1 MNKSDAFSKSTT
13 SSEQQ
18 PVTSDKETSANDAA
32 PSSVT
37 SPRSAKAATAAAAR
51 APERSEYSTPPRV
64 FETTTELTTSPSKA
78 EKGTQD
84 SSPPPPTAG
93 NDPFRDLV
101 DLALASC
108 RDRPRPPGALPWRA
122 SGEVVE
128 LAGDTAF
135 VGRFWIDASL
145 KTDAERGS
153 CWLSKT
159 SDTTADE
166 VSGTPPPSGRE
177 TRTVTIVYNNNA
189 IRTGAE
195 VHAPRVQVPDSV
207 LTGNSLIAKNA
218 QGPAFVGNEECA
230 KSPENVTI
238 SDKTET
244 LENIEILGNA
254 SIPEQIP
261 ISDNTSILET
271 VPAPELGQIPET
283 VQSPDRV
290 SGMKK
295 VQVPNMAE
303 EVMDIPFSETGLDVG
318 GAVPQLVPQA
328 VQVSAK
334 QSENM
339 ASDQSECPETPQGAD
354 SHPAVT
360 LLEAESHPTVTFQGR
375 KYFLEEKS
383 SPPFLTDSGWDVL
396 VQDEDVKLQEVE
408 FAKGLKDRVGEEKER
423 PRQEARGVCVR
434 LVGAAGDR
442 LKDTSKCALQ
452 HTATLAA
459 APMGDSLAEVLSTAP
474 SLGPVKAT
482 VAEQVASA
490 AATIAA
496 SVSAAVQADSPCP
509 RCGRKAGRAGAP
521 GWCPT
526 RTLRPAAKPEAVFT
540 PAAAPSS
547 CFQRRKQYE
556 ATLETRRQPHPP
568 HSVAGPNKL
577 VEDLLILQRLTQ
589 TLRTRNSST
598 PDGVKGLEGL
608 RGLEGIEGFEG
619 LEGLEGLGGMEDVIN
634 AMLAAL
640 PVGEAEAGVA
650 GEGRVADRREL
661 RGKSTAAARNLRAPR
676 GKVLWPKPSWD
687 PSPQGPAQRFELRPN
702 RSQLRKRPK
711 RYGVCRLTR
720 LSCVAGRHLTSTL
733 RVLPYRTGTRG
744 ARWLWLR
751 RRLGPTQLRRAEA
764 EGARRRA
771 PPSTA
776 RCAGRGGRSTCSRP
790 AGWRSPSGTSSWR
803 TSLATVSATGYGH
816 RGQDRDGTGCVLYL
830 PSATDSSGPSPKGSA
845 SSTPRPRP
853 SEEPAGEAQVWGPGS
868 ALTSAPALQ
877 QDAGGGTRVYIHVV
891 GGDADKIAGILS
903 SALTASPASSAAVTA
918 TSTSTGES
926 AAHATTTC
934 SISRLPGLQWRPP
947 RPGVGPADVVLEPA
961 YSWPRLLPPHPPGP
975 LPCWSLPSRLPWRS
989 TGGSTSRASR
999 LRAPPSTREAG
1010 PSI

>member
-711 RYGVCRLTR
+711 RHKGSQVV
-720 LSCVAGRHLTSTL
+720 VAAA
-733 RVLPYRTGTRG
+733 PTGTDTTTPGRG
-744 ARWLWLR
+744 RRGSPAGTALHSKVRRPRGKVHVQPARWLAQPKWHQ
-751 RRLGPTQLRRAEA
+751 QLAHL
-764 EGARRRA
+764 AR
-771 PPSTA
+771 
-776 RCAGRGGRSTCSRP
+776 
-790 AGWRSPSGTSSWR
+790 
-803 TSLATVSATGYGH
+803 H
-816 RGQDRDGTGCVLYL
+816 
-830 PSATDSSGPSPKGSA
+830 DSSGPSPKGSA